1 METKKPGK
9 KEVWIFDSMN
19 RHNISLS
26 DVRVH
31 ENSKFSIIVVPL
43 GLNLAPGCFPVSFS
57 AWKQNTTVED
67 RSLETTS
74 I

>member
-26 DVRVH
+26 DIQVH

-43 GLNLAPGCFPVSFS
+43 GLNLAPGCLPVSFS